1 MLCAPC
7 IASDADM
14 SKTGGWAKKL
24 ADKSNAK
31 ATALRMGTHR
41 AIVTRTNSTF
51 AEKQVAF
58 LAHKRLITVHAIN
71 PGCRVTD
78 LTKDGKKRGVTFRGD
93 GLADDCLAALKPS
106 KTNAER
112 AKEDKRNRL
121 KDEMVPGWR
130 PSRYVREDDVVS
142 AALRLVRG

>member
-24 ADKSNAK
+24 TDKSNAK

-58 LAHKRLITVHAIN
+58 LAHKRLITVTPSI
-71 PGCRVTD
+71 P
-78 LTKDGKKRGVTFRGD
+78 
-93 GLADDCLAALKPS
+93 AAASLI
-106 KTNAER
+106 
-112 AKEDKRNRL
+112 
-121 KDEMVPGWR
+121 
-130 PSRYVREDDVVS
+130 
-142 AALRLVRG
+142 